1 MTSNAGSSGDAGANA
16 NAAPEDV
23 LKDGNKTELTVVF
36 PGGTS
41 SPASLDEVEAQI
53 NEIVGAYMD
62 ATVNLK
68 IMEWG
73 VFNDQQNLILS
84 SGEDVALVFTANSSR
99 NFANS
104 NQVLDITDLCKT
116 YAKDA
121 LEEFGIYADACK
133 IDGKLYGLPTFH
145 EYTNNAGLV

>member
-1 MTSNAGSSGDAGANA
+1 MCELIEEMEGMIKRKGLCLVMAAAMLGLTACGTDSGSSGDAGANA

-68 IMEWG
+68 IRNGACLM
-73 VFNDQQNLILS
+73 I
-84 SGEDVALVFTANSSR
+84 SR
-99 NFANS
+99 
-104 NQVLDITDLCKT
+104 I
-116 YAKDA
+116 
-121 LEEFGIYADACK
+121 
-133 IDGKLYGLPTFH
+133 
-145 EYTNNAGLV
+145 